1 MLFIINFLSFLEKH
15 NSNLAYYLYNKIFS
29 FKTEKDFINYIKQN
43 YKKEIEEY
51 LKHKREIEEIER
63 KKELEHDRI

>member
-29 FKTEKDFINYIKQN
+29 FKTEGDFINYIKKN
-43 YKKEIEEY
+43 YKKELQDFLE
-51 LKHKREIEEIER
+51 HKKEVEKETK